1 MDGYTRLILH
11 GEDDNVADIEGAS
24 SYEEGG
30 NINKDPEHGWN
41 EDAPKHDH
49 EDSEEDV
56 PYTQESSM
64 LASMVG
70 EPRESCF
77 IRR

>member
-1 MDGYTRLILH
+1 M
-11 GEDDNVADIEGAS
+11 E
-24 SYEEGG
+24 
-30 NINKDPEHGWN
+30 